1 MTGVS
6 EHAPGA
12 GAPAAV
18 GEAPAVGKAPATHA
32 EPPADAATPTPAAPP
47 SAGGRE
53 PGAEQAGRE
62 APADT
67 ATPTPAAPPSAGGRE
82 PGDEQAG
89 REPPAEHALAVVP
102 RWVQLVVLPLALLAI
117 WTLAEAAGKV
127 LVIFIVAS
135 LIALILNPAVAFIQ
149 RGRVPRGLA
158 VLAVYVAFFLILTGI
173 GVLLA
178 NPISNQVRTFTD
190 NLPHIVDEANKQL
203 ASLQRTLDKHGIHL
217 SLVKPG
223 KTALQSIQDKVAKS
237 AGKLASSFG
246 GLLTEAAS
254 AIFDLVL
261 VFVLSVYML
270 VYGQSVGK
278 LVRRAMPDGDG
289 TRADD
294 YPTLVQ
300 RAVSRYVG
308 GQLLFSFVMGASTGL
323 SLYVFGVLG
332 IFPDGRKYALAFAL
346 FYGVMELV
354 PYVGPFLGALPPV
367 IVALLTDPITA
378 VWVTLL
384 FVGLQQLEGHVV
396 APQVFG
402 HTLRINP
409 LLVIFALLLGLQLHG
424 IIGALIALPILAV
437 LRETAVYL
445 GRHLTLEPWTRSGNG
460 LL

>member
-1 MTGVS
+1 VRGGSRKRREEPADPAEPTSGERS
-6 EHAPGA
+6 PASSA
-12 GAPAAV
+12 TAAAV
-18 GEAPAVGKAPATHA
+18 ASPVRAAKGPAH
-32 EPPADAATPTPAAPP
+32 DAAPP
-47 SAGGRE
+47 AQP
-53 PGAEQAGRE
+53 PGEDERRLAPSSSDGD
-62 APADT
+62 APAG
-67 ATPTPAAPPSAGGRE
+67 ASHGELPRV
-82 PGDEQAG
+82 
-89 REPPAEHALAVVP
+89 VVP
-102 RWVQLVVLPLALLAI
+102 RWIQLVALPLTLLAL
-117 WTLAEAAGKV
+117 WALAKAAGKV
-127 LVIFIVAS
+127 LVIFIVAA
-135 LIALILNPAVAFIQ
+135 LIALILNPAVALVQ
-149 RGRVPRGLA
+149 RGRLPRGLA
-158 VLAVYVAFFLILTGI
+158 VLVVYVAFFLILVGV

-178 NPISNQVRTFTD
+178 NPISSQVRTFTH
-190 NLPHIVDEANKQL
+190 NLPRIGHEANKTL
-203 ASLQRTLDKHGIHL
+203 ASFQHELEHHGIHL
-217 SLVKPG
+217 NLVKPG
-223 KTALQSIQDKVAKS
+223 KTALQSLQGKVAKDAS
-237 AGKLASSFG
+237 KLASSFG
-246 GLLTEAAS
+246 SLLTEAAS

-270 VYGQSVGK
+270 VYGQHIGA

-308 GQLLFSFVMGASTGL
+308 GQLLFSFLMGASTGV

-354 PYVGPFLGALPPV
+354 PYVGPLLGALPPV
-367 IVALLTDPITA
+367 AVALLTEPIVA
-378 VWVTLL
+378 VWVALL

-396 APQVFG
+396 APQIFG

-424 IIGALIALPILAV
+424 VIGALIALPVLAI

-445 GRHLTLEPWTRSGNG
+445 GRHLAFETWDRGDGS